1 MVGLIGLQQGILYSS
16 ASEKVQQVKQENLIV
31 YQQQTVAETKEK
43 DVQKQ
48 RELNETNK
56 TDDVRI
62 RDQEGKKQRNKKDN
76 KKRNSKEEDALAA
89 QQKPEHKVDI
99 IA

>member
-1 MVGLIGLQQGILYSS
+1 MIGLIDLQQALSYSS
-16 ASEKVQQVKQENLIV
+16 VAEKVQQVKQENLLV

-43 DVQKQ
+43 DIQKQ

-56 TDDVRI
+56 TDDVKI
-62 RDQEGKKQRNKKDN
+62 RDKENKKRKNKEEN

-89 QQKPEHKVDI
+89 KQQLEHKVDI

>member
-1 MVGLIGLQQGILYSS
+1 MIGFVELQQGLAYTMVG
-16 ASEKVQQVKQENLIV
+16 EKVQQVQQENPLV
-31 YQQQTVAETKEK
+31 YQQQAAVETKEK
-43 DVQKQ
+43 DVRKR

-62 RDQEGKKQRNKKDN
+62 RDRQSKQQKNKREN
-76 KKRNSKEEDALAA
+76 KKRNIKEQDALAA
-89 QQKPEHKVDI
+89 KKKTGHKVDI

>member
-1 MVGLIGLQQGILYSS
+1 MIGLIELQQSLSYTTV
-16 ASEKVQQVKQENLIV
+16 AEKVQQVKHENLIV

-48 RELNETNK
+48 RELNEANK

-62 RDQEGKKQRNKKDN
+62 RDHEGKRNKRENKRKKN
-76 KKRNSKEEDALAA
+76 KKENALSDDRKSK
-89 QQKPEHKVDI
+89 HKVDI

>member
-1 MVGLIGLQQGILYSS
+1 MIGFVEIQQCLLYTTV
-16 ASEKVQQVKQENLIV
+16 AEKVQQVKHENLVV
-31 YQQQTVAETKEK
+31 YQQQTAVETKEK

-62 RDQEGKKQRNKKDN
+62 RDRESKQQKNKREN
-76 KKRNSKEEDALAA
+76 KKRNSKGKDALSAS
-89 QQKPEHKVDI
+89 QKTGHKVDI
-99 IA
+99 VA